1 MKRRTPLLICLV
13 AMSGASADSGI
24 SRSPAQ
30 HPSLAANVNAVSLPS
45 GSRGLRD
52 DWAVGRRS
60 TQAGLDGLQAD
71 VVRDVRATSAFVR
84 EQAGKATAPRRWLT
98 ALTAFGLITMQ
109 LRRKHKSLPQR
120 RIAPY
125 G

>member
-1 MKRRTPLLICLV
+1 MKRCTPLLICFL
-13 AMSGASADSGI
+13 AISGASAGSPDSRLPVHG
-24 SRSPAQ
+24 
-30 HPSLAANVNAVSLPS
+30 LALSAGGLP
-45 GSRGLRD
+45 
-52 DWAVGRRS
+52 
-60 TQAGLDGLQAD
+60 AD

-84 EQAGKATAPRRWLT
+84 DQARAAVPPSRWLV
-98 ALTAFGLITMQ
+98 ALAACGLITMQ